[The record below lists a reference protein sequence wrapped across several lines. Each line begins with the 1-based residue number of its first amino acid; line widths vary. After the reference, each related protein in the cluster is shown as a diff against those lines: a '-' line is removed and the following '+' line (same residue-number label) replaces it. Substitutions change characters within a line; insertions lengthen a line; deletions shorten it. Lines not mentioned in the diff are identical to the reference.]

1 MRGFE
6 KYFGFFL
13 ASKLILCKDIYSI
26 QEESGNIMPTANFE
40 NDKYIPTP
48 LPEIC
53 APRNELLR
61 LFDRVSNNHVA
72 AVCAPAGY
80 GKTVSALLWIQAS
93 RRRSVWIGLDEYD
106 NAPFVFYKMFCNGIR
121 SAQPDNEVMGE
132 ILHSKAFYST
142 PVEHTINLLAEFVQ
156 SEQSYVLV
164 LDDLHTITNKQI
176 LKSLPFI
183 LKRMPHSFDIL
194 ILSRLNLPEEFTEF
208 MESRSE
214 SVITANKL
222 AFSAEEIRDY
232 YRALGRDIT
241 KAQARTVL
249 DATGGWAIGINALS
263 RSEHFADMQVGRQ
276 SLASY
281 INKNIWGNWDDG
293 LWKFMTITS
302 VADEMDAEL
311 CTLLTGETGASEL
324 LDKLVAQNM
333 FVVRTSQSTYRY
345 HHLFSEFLRGKLK
358 EIPDVDVQG
367 LCLKIADFYFERQE
381 LFKALAYYVRAE
393 NNDGINQCYFQ
404 LNSGFLDFSVE
415 EWLSY
420 FTSFVLEK
428 LPDEFTKNNISL
440 VYESVWSNYMN
451 GNAKATLQYI
461 DIANN
466 YIASEQNLS
475 VMQENDF
482 LGFFCTMWFVDFRK
496 GICEYTKNFSTWI
509 KTLSDQNHDSINIYT
524 PTITLN
530 FPFMHRSFR
539 DFLEIAADMD
549 DLLQPIKEVFGVFFP
564 KEIDVLSNCVKAG
577 LYYEL
582 NKLEKANEAIMLAQ
596 NQLKPGLR
604 FELHFCV
611 YMLQAQILDAIG
623 KEKESKNTTAFLSE
637 RIKEENV
644 RYFNPNFLAME
655 TKFKLWNGDQEAAK
669 AWLERL
675 FVTDDEQ
682 LLFYKLY
689 QYFTTVRAYILLSEP
704 EKAMAYLEKL
714 QQLGSDYHR
723 PLDIAEAGVL
733 LSALQ
738 WATGYQKEAVQ
749 SMEKILLTMQ
759 PCRAIRIIA
768 DEGAAV
774 LPILKK
780 IAGNIDKAEDKG
792 QLEERYLNQVML
804 CAYEVSKR
812 HIGITAHFNAKA
824 VKLSKQQ
831 KYILTLLAQSYKNT
845 EIIEMTGLTLN
856 TIRSHTRILYQKL
869 GVNKAADAVIEAK
882 RLGIIET

>member
-1 MRGFE
+1 M
-6 KYFGFFL
+6 
-13 ASKLILCKDIYSI
+13 
-26 QEESGNIMPTANFE
+26 TTVNFE

-61 LFDRVSNNHVA
+61 LFDGASDSRVA

-93 RRRSVWIGLDEYD
+93 KRRSVWIGLDEYD

-121 SAQPDNEVMGE
+121 SAQSDNEEMGE
-132 ILHSKAFYST
+132 VLHSKDFNST
-142 PVEHTINLLAEFVQ
+142 PVEHTINLLAEFVRDG
-156 SEQSYVLV
+156 ESYVLV
-164 LDDLHTITNKQI
+164 LDDLHTIINKQI

-194 ILSRLNLPEEFTEF
+194 ILSRLSLPEEFTEF
-208 MESRSE
+208 MESRSG
-214 SVITANKL
+214 SVITANEL

-232 YRALGRDIT
+232 YRALGRGIT
-241 KAQARTVL
+241 KTQARTIL

-263 RSEHFADMQVGRQ
+263 RSERFDDMQAGGQ

-281 INKNIWGNWDDG
+281 IDKNIWGNWDED

-311 CTLLTGETGASEL
+311 CGILSDETGASEL
-324 LDKLVAQNM
+324 LDKLVAQNL
-333 FVVRTSQSTYRY
+333 FVVRTSQTTYRY
-345 HHLFSEFLRGKLK
+345 HHLFLEFLRGKLK
-358 EIPDVDVQG
+358 ESPDVDIQG
-367 LCLKIADFYFERQE
+367 LCLKVADYYFERQE
-381 LFKALAYYVRAE
+381 FFKALAYYVRAE
-393 NNDGINQCYFQ
+393 NNDGINKCYFQ

-415 EWLSY
+415 EWLGY
-420 FTSFVLEK
+420 FTAFVLEK
-428 LPDEFTKNNISL
+428 LPEEFTKNNISL
-440 VYESVWSNYMN
+440 VYESAWANYMN
-451 GNAKATLQYI
+451 GNAMEALRYI
-461 DIANN
+461 DIANDF
-466 YIASEQNLS
+466 IASEQNLS
-475 VMQENDF
+475 EMKKNDF
-482 LGFFCTMWFVDFRK
+482 LGFYCTMWFVDFRK
-496 GICEYTKNFSTWI
+496 GICEYSEDFSAW
-509 KTLSDQNHDSINIYT
+509 KKALSDQNYDSINIYT

-530 FPFMHRSFR
+530 FPFLHRSFR

-549 DLLQPIKEVFGVFFP
+549 NRSQAIREAFGAFFP
-564 KEIDVLSNCVKAG
+564 KEIDVLYHCVKAG

-596 NQLKPGLR
+596 NQLKQGLR

-623 KEKESKNTTAFLSE
+623 KKEESESIAALLSD

-644 RYFNPNFLAME
+644 LYFNPNFLAVE
-655 TKFKLWNGDQEAAK
+655 AKHKLWDADQEAAK
-669 AWLERL
+669 TWLERL

-689 QYFTTVRAYILLSEP
+689 QYFTTVRAYIVLSEP
-704 EKAMAYLEKL
+704 EKAMEYLEKL
-714 QQLGSDYHR
+714 KRLGADYRR
-723 PLDIAEAGVL
+723 PLDAAEAGVL
-733 LSALQ
+733 MAALK
-738 WATGYQKEAVQ
+738 WAAGFQKEAMQ
-749 SMEKILLTMQ
+749 SMEEVLLAMQ
-759 PCRAIRIIA
+759 PYRTIRIIA

-780 IAGNIDKAEDKG
+780 IAVNIDRDDYEG
-792 QLEERYLNQVML
+792 QLDERYLNQVTL

-812 HIGITAHFNAKA
+812 HVGITANVNIKPI
-824 VKLSKQQ
+824 KLSKQQ
-831 KYILTLLAQSYKNT
+831 KLILTLLAQSYKNA
-845 EIIEMTGLTLN
+845 EIIEMTGLSLN

-869 GVNKAADAVIEAK
+869 GVNTAADAVIEAK
-882 RLGIIET
+882 RLGIIEA